1 MLVSGTLRAF
11 FSLYNISISKSEPGI
26 ISEFSLLIFA
36 LANMILFEH
45 LHVMPLIQF
54 FLHKFYLYR
63 LKMLLSVLNLFL
75 KLQHKLRV
83 FLGRTKSFWSHLK
96 LI

>member
-36 LANMILFEH
+36 RANIDLVCASTREATDSIFPSY
-45 LHVMPLIQF
+45 V
-54 FLHKFYLYR
+54 
-63 LKMLLSVLNLFL
+63 LFL
-75 KLQHKLRV
+75 
-83 FLGRTKSFWSHLK
+83 
-96 LI
+96 